1 MGKHDPRVDAYIA
14 KSADFARPILEYL
27 RAVIHEGCPEVEEA
41 IKWGMP
47 SFLYHGRILCGI
59 AAFKQH
65 CAFGFWGGRGL
76 VGNEDKRDDAMG
88 QFGRIAS
95 LNDLPSKKTLV
106 GYVKQAMKLQFDR
119 AHSLRQAIH
128 ACRKGGTIS
137 IPGVYAGFIDKIPFG
152 TAFAKGLTMKMGQT
166 HVHNYMR
173 PLLDRIQ
180 KGEIDPSFIITH
192 RVGLDDAPEMYK
204 TFRDKGDDCI
214 KVVMRP

>member
-1 MGKHDPRVDAYIA
+1 MGKHDSRVDAYIA

-95 LNDLPSKKTLV
+95 LKDLPSKKVLV
-106 GYVKQAMKLQFDR
+106 GYVKQAMKLSDER
-119 AHSLRQAIH
+119 AAAPPKPRKAPKPAPATPDDLAAALKKNKKAAVTYEAFSPSCKREYVEWITEAKREETRASRVAQAVTWM
-128 ACRKGGTIS
+128 AEGKQRNWKYQQC
-137 IPGVYAGFIDKIPFG
+137 
-152 TAFAKGLTMKMGQT
+152 
-166 HVHNYMR
+166 
-173 PLLDRIQ
+173 
-180 KGEIDPSFIITH
+180 
-192 RVGLDDAPEMYK
+192 
-204 TFRDKGDDCI
+204 
-214 KVVMRP
+214 

>member
-1 MGKHDPRVDAYIA
+1 MGKHDSRVDAYIA

-106 GYVKQAMKLQFDR
+106 GYVKQAMKLADER
-119 AHSLRQAIH
+119 AIAPAKPRKAPKPAPATPDDLAAALKKNKKAAVTYEAFSPSCKREYVEWISEAKREETRASRVAQAVTWM
-128 ACRKGGTIS
+128 AEGKQRNWKYQQC
-137 IPGVYAGFIDKIPFG
+137 
-152 TAFAKGLTMKMGQT
+152 
-166 HVHNYMR
+166 
-173 PLLDRIQ
+173 
-180 KGEIDPSFIITH
+180 
-192 RVGLDDAPEMYK
+192 
-204 TFRDKGDDCI
+204 
-214 KVVMRP
+214 

>member
-1 MGKHDPRVDAYIA
+1 MGKHDSRVDAYIA

-95 LNDLPSKKTLV
+95 LNDLPSKKVLV
-106 GYVKQAMKLQFDR
+106 GYLKQAMKLADER
-119 AHSLRQAIH
+119 ATAPPKPRKAPKPAPATPDDLAAALKKNKKAAVTYEAFSPSCKREYVEWISEAKREETRASRVAQAVTWM
-128 ACRKGGTIS
+128 AEGKQRNWKYQQC
-137 IPGVYAGFIDKIPFG
+137 
-152 TAFAKGLTMKMGQT
+152 
-166 HVHNYMR
+166 
-173 PLLDRIQ
+173 
-180 KGEIDPSFIITH
+180 
-192 RVGLDDAPEMYK
+192 
-204 TFRDKGDDCI
+204 
-214 KVVMRP
+214 

>member
-14 KSADFARPILEYL
+14 KSADFARPILEHL

-95 LNDLPSKKTLV
+95 LKDLPSKKVLV
-106 GYVKQAMKLQFDR
+106 GYVKQAMKLSDER
-119 AHSLRQAIH
+119 AAAPPKPRKAPKPAPATPDDLAAALKKNKKAAVTYEAFSPSCKREYVEWISEAKREETRASRVAQAVTWM
-128 ACRKGGTIS
+128 AEGKQRNWKYQQC
-137 IPGVYAGFIDKIPFG
+137 
-152 TAFAKGLTMKMGQT
+152 
-166 HVHNYMR
+166 
-173 PLLDRIQ
+173 
-180 KGEIDPSFIITH
+180 
-192 RVGLDDAPEMYK
+192 
-204 TFRDKGDDCI
+204 
-214 KVVMRP
+214 

>member
-1 MGKHDPRVDAYIA
+1 MGKHDSRVDAYIA

-27 RAVIHEGCPEVEEA
+27 RAVIHEGCPEIEEA

-95 LNDLPSKKTLV
+95 LKDLPSKKVLV
-106 GYVKQAMKLQFDR
+106 GYVKQAMKLSDER
-119 AHSLRQAIH
+119 AAAPPKPRKAPKPAPATPDDLAAALKKNKKAAVTYEAFSPSCKREYVEWISEAKREETRASRVAQAVTWM
-128 ACRKGGTIS
+128 AEGKQRNWKYQQC
-137 IPGVYAGFIDKIPFG
+137 
-152 TAFAKGLTMKMGQT
+152 
-166 HVHNYMR
+166 
-173 PLLDRIQ
+173 
-180 KGEIDPSFIITH
+180 
-192 RVGLDDAPEMYK
+192 
-204 TFRDKGDDCI
+204 
-214 KVVMRP
+214 

>member
-1 MGKHDPRVDAYIA
+1 MGKHDSRVDAYIA

-95 LNDLPSKKTLV
+95 LKDLPSKKVLV
-106 GYVKQAMKLQFDR
+106 GYVKQAMKLSDER
-119 AHSLRQAIH
+119 AAAPPKPRKAPKPTPATPDDLAAALKKNKKAAVTYEAFSPSCKREYVEWITEAKRAETRASRVAQAVTWM
-128 ACRKGGTIS
+128 AEGKQRNWKYQQC
-137 IPGVYAGFIDKIPFG
+137 
-152 TAFAKGLTMKMGQT
+152 
-166 HVHNYMR
+166 
-173 PLLDRIQ
+173 
-180 KGEIDPSFIITH
+180 
-192 RVGLDDAPEMYK
+192 
-204 TFRDKGDDCI
+204 
-214 KVVMRP
+214 

>member
-1 MGKHDPRVDAYIA
+1 MGKHDSRVDAYIA

-95 LNDLPSKKTLV
+95 LKDLPSKKVLV
-106 GYVKQAMKLQFDR
+106 GYVKQAMKLSDER
-119 AHSLRQAIH
+119 AAAPPKPRKAPKPAPATPDDLAAALKKNKKAAVTYEAFSPSCKREYVEWISEAKREETRASRVAQAVTWM
-128 ACRKGGTIS
+128 AEGKQRNWKYQQC
-137 IPGVYAGFIDKIPFG
+137 
-152 TAFAKGLTMKMGQT
+152 
-166 HVHNYMR
+166 
-173 PLLDRIQ
+173 
-180 KGEIDPSFIITH
+180 
-192 RVGLDDAPEMYK
+192 
-204 TFRDKGDDCI
+204 
-214 KVVMRP
+214 